1 MATKKCQVFCWHRKA
16 CPLNTR
22 RFRDAFFFQSIT
34 AVVSTIAATA
44 AVRLFSKEAKATN
57 IIIHDTAVIIIHAV
71 LLKCRKYYINEYG
84 VH

>member
-22 RFRDAFFFQSIT
+22 RFRDAFFFQSI
-34 AVVSTIAATA
+34 VVVITSTATA

-71 LLKCRKYYINEYG
+71 LLKCSEYYVNE
-84 VH
+84 